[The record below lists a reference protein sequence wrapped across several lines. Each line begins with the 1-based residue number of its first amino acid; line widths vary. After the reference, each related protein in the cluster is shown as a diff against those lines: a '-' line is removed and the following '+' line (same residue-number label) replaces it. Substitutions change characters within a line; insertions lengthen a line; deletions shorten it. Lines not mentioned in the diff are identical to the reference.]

1 MATSLLLDYPD
12 EQLTQIITAV
22 RHDRDL

>member
-22 RHDRDL
+22 RHDRD